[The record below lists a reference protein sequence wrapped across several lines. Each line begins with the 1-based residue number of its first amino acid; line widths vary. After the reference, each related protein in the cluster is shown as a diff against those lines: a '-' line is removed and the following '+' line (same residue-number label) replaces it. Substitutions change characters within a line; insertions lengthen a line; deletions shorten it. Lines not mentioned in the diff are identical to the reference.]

1 MFKPADDPD
10 AIHSCRTMTKGCF
23 CLSML
28 FMLVAQLI
36 VNFVGTGTV
45 NMWDSNRGNTTT
57 QGFDTD
63 WTKTPFSLDVTNC
76 VRMQTSAIASM
87 MSDTETTPE
96 GPSRAD
102 IDATTT
108 PLIMCSDNNDCKQ
121 GDCIKDG
128 KITVSTPS
136 NKCDDPTVN
145 LPEVNTCIFKSL
157 SETDPCKKLTAQL
170 ACFPKECCVEAGIT
184 GSAIKFIETTA
195 ASLPGCT
202 PLGHCGANGFTFP
215 NPTSDPTAAASNKCD
230 NPNNVSPGATKCVFK
245 SLSETDP
252 CKKLD
257 QIACYPKECCVEAG
271 ITGSAI
277 KFIETTAAS
286 LPGCTIRK
294 CGAEGNTLAKSPAPT
309 ALAAKCD
316 DPSASPGATK
326 CIFKSLSETDPCKKI
341 DLLACYPKECCAE
354 TGAAGMAIKLIETTA
369 ASLPG
374 CTIRKCGAEG
384 NTFASATSQNGMC
397 INDIEQSETSKITG
411 STQLT
416 DCFPW
421 SFVERSKPFIGAFWA
436 FFLMYMGVSQF
447 AFGNCQWR
455 AKHPGFFLFVLIA
468 TAYVVYD
475 IHMVYN
481 KMFYDTYMKL
491 VDCSDVDDIHLAFA
505 RKKYLKLI
513 GKVCYAYNEKIPSDQ
528 LKSVIGVNSHSD
540 FNAGHFIFLF
550 KTFNA
555 GIVMAWLSIVLSLI
569 GILFSPYLQ
578 ISDCGCPICSGA
590 VHEPAK
596 IKKKEG
602 GGGGGSV
609 IIGRN
614 NGGIQGGG
622 GTRVMATDSV
632 AATDAA
638 VEADAELELS
648 AVPRPN
654 PFVADNNPFSSV

>member
-1 MFKPADDPD
+1 MAMFQTKPADDPD
-10 AIHSCRTMTKGCF
+10 AIRSCRTMTKGCF
-23 CLSML
+23 YLSML

-245 SLSETDP
+245 SSSETDP

-277 KFIETTAAS
+277 KF
-286 LPGCTIRK
+286 
-294 CGAEGNTLAKSPAPT
+294 
-309 ALAAKCD
+309 
-316 DPSASPGATK
+316 
-326 CIFKSLSETDPCKKI
+326 
-341 DLLACYPKECCAE
+341 
-354 TGAAGMAIKLIETTA
+354 IETTA

-555 GIVMAWLSIVLSLI
+555 GIVMAWISIVLSVI

-578 ISDCGCPICSGA
+578 VSDCGCPVCSGA

-622 GTRVMATDSV
+622 GARVVATDSV